1 MHNGGRFMARHYYR
15 TNVPLPVMFLKWIG
29 IGILGVLFAVLLD
42 ELAACFEAL
51 SAKDNRSPL

>member
-1 MHNGGRFMARHYYR
+1 MARHYYR